1 MTLND
6 IPGVG
11 FTIHPDGSVDRTNLS
26 GPEIPLE
33 RRVMRFSEPPGGDFN
48 PMATLFAG
56 IAVFGPAQI
65 LPE

>member
-6 IPGVG
+6 IPNIG
-11 FTIHPDGSVDRTNLS
+11 FTIHPDGSIDRLNLT

-33 RRVMRFSEPPGGDFN
+33 RRKMRFTPPGGGEFN
-48 PMATLFAG
+48 PMASLFAG
-56 IAVFGPAQI
+56 IPVFGPAQI

>member
-6 IPGVG
+6 IPDIG
-11 FTIHPDGSVDRTNLS
+11 FTIHPDGSVDRLVLS

-33 RRVMRFSEPPGGDFN
+33 RRKMRFMPYAGGEFN

-56 IAVFGPAQI
+56 IPVFGPAQI